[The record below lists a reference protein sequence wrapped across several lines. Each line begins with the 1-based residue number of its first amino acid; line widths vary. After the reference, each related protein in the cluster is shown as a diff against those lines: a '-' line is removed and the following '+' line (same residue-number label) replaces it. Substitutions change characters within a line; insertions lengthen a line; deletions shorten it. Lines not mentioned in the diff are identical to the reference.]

1 MSLKER
7 LAEDVKAAMRSGDSL
22 RRDTL
27 RLVQNALKYAEIE
40 KGGPLEASEEIEALR
55 RQAKQRRESI
65 EAFEL
70 GGRQAQADQE
80 AAELAILEEYLPTLL
95 GREEV
100 EALARDAIEAT
111 GAQGPAEKGKVM
123 GRLMPQLRGK
133 ADGTLVNAVVADL
146 LESRAK
152 A

>member
-7 LAEDVKAAMRSGDSL
+7 LAEDVKSAMRSRDNL
-22 RRDTL
+22 RRDVL
-27 RLVQNALKYAEIE
+27 RLAQNALKYAEIE
-40 KGGPLEASEEIEALR
+40 KGGPLEGPEEVEALR

-65 EAFEL
+65 EAFEQ
-70 GGRQAQADQE
+70 GGRQERADLE
-80 AAELAILEEYLPTLL
+80 TAELAILEEYLPAQKS
-95 GREEV
+95 REEV
-100 EALARDAIEAT
+100 EALAREAIEAV

-123 GRLMPQLRGK
+123 GRLMPQLRGQ
-133 ADGTLVNAVVADL
+133 ADGTLVNTVVTDL